1 MVIAKWGILGRSMVT
16 LKLIEVQPGA
26 IDYSESLVIIAV
38 YGNYELKYLTI
49 PWNTIDIRN
58 LKDISNIK
66 EK

>member
-1 MVIAKWGILGRSMVT
+1 MVT

-49 PWNTIDIRN
+49 P
-58 LKDISNIK
+58 
-66 EK
+66 